1 MVTSPHPGPLLAEVV
16 VQPGTWATGDVLRGQ
31 HLEIVDVEGEQVAD
45 FCSFDLAD
53 PTEPCD
59 VIYTRCAKGRWR
71 DITTGDRIYTSK
83 MRPLWTIVDD
93 TCGTHDWGGG
103 FCSRPLN
110 EWAGVHQDGCREALE
125 AALASRG
132 LDAVLLNPSSCF
144 NVFMNTPYNPDG
156 SWGYVRPTSRA
167 GDRVLLRA
175 ERDALWIVS
184 CCHYPGICN
193 GDQPTPLA
201 FRTYERVAGW
211 EASATDEEPRTLGSM
226 RFG

>member
-1 MVTSPHPGPLLAEVV
+1 MGTDTGLGPLLADIVV
-16 VQPGTWATGDVLRGQ
+16 EPGAWATGEVRRGQ
-31 HLEIVDVEGEQVAD
+31 LLEIVDLEGEQVAD
-45 FCSFDLAD
+45 FCSFNLAD

-71 DITTGDRIYTSK
+71 DISTGDRIYTTK

-110 EWAGVHQDGCREALE
+110 EWAGVPQDGCRETLE
-125 AALASRG
+125 AALAARG
-132 LDAVLLNPSSCF
+132 LDAIVLNPSSCF
-144 NVFMNTPYNPDG
+144 NVFMNTPYNADG
-156 SWGYVRPTSRA
+156 TWGYTRPTSTA

-175 ERDALWIVS
+175 EMDALWIVS

-193 GDQPTPLA
+193 GDAPTPLG
-201 FRTYERVAGW
+201 FRTYDVAPGW
-211 EASATDEEPRTLGSM
+211 DPSAVDDTERTLGSM
-226 RFG
+226 QFG